1 VLAHDTWVQHFG
13 ADPGVVNSAIRI
25 SGVPFTVVGIAPE
38 GFTGT
43 NHYLPSAY
51 YVPMATLPM
60 IDGQVPADFLDRR
73 EDGGLDAVGR
83 LKPGVAVERVS
94 ERAELLAQ
102 ALRQQHPGT
111 YDSRRLL
118 VRRES
123 DARAEEF
130 SGLMAMSAMLIGLAA
145 AVLLVACAN
154 VAGLLAGRAP
164 ARAREIAVR
173 VAIGG
178 NRLRLMRQLITE
190 SALLSVCGGALG
202 LGFAEAGIRSFRA
215 FQPVSSVGVRFDFE
229 LDFRAVAVG
238 LAMAVT
244 SALLSAVLPAWRI
257 TRVRDLSGTLRNTT
271 TPAVRAGRLWGR
283 HGMVAAQIA
292 LTLVVLTV
300 ALSFYRAFHAEY
312 GQGPGFRVDNVLL
325 TTLNPSLVR
334 YDDAQTDR
342 FYQRLKDRALAIPGV
357 LSVGLTTFVPLNQDG
372 NSNTAIA
379 PEGFRLPTGVDRL
392 SVAAARIDEGYLDT
406 LGIRVMRG
414 RGIAASDTAE
424 TTPVAL
430 VNQGMAARYWPG
442 ESALGK
448 RLRVFGGDGGW
459 VEVVGVVAD
468 IKFRLFTPLST
479 PFLYLPRRQYEQS
492 RATLVVRTRGNAL
505 AAAEPLRAAILDT
518 DPNVPTL
525 GTHTMAAFYD
535 ANASNINRVVV
546 RTIGAMGAMGL
557 ALALAGLYGLT
568 AFAVSRRTREIGIR
582 MAVGGQPASMLGM
595 VLRQGLWPAV
605 AGLLMGIAAS
615 VAVGKLISSVFANT
629 GADIVT
635 FSLVVP
641 AVAIVSVLAA
651 YVPARR
657 AALIDPLVALRQD

>member
-1 VLAHDTWVQHFG
+1 
-13 ADPGVVNSAIRI
+13 
-25 SGVPFTVVGIAPE
+25 
-38 GFTGT
+38 
-43 NHYLPSAY
+43 
-51 YVPMATLPM
+51 
-60 IDGQVPADFLDRR
+60 
-73 EDGGLDAVGR
+73 
-83 LKPGVAVERVS
+83 
-94 ERAELLAQ
+94 
-102 ALRQQHPGT
+102 
-111 YDSRRLL
+111 
-118 VRRES
+118 
-123 DARAEEF
+123 
-130 SGLMAMSAMLIGLAA
+130 
-145 AVLLVACAN
+145 
-154 VAGLLAGRAP
+154 
-164 ARAREIAVR
+164 
-173 VAIGG
+173 
-178 NRLRLMRQLITE
+178 
-190 SALLSVCGGALG
+190 
-202 LGFAEAGIRSFRA
+202 
-215 FQPVSSVGVRFDFE
+215 
-229 LDFRAVAVG
+229 
-238 LAMAVT
+238 
-244 SALLSAVLPAWRI
+244 
-257 TRVRDLSGTLRNTT
+257 
-271 TPAVRAGRLWGR
+271 
-283 HGMVAAQIA
+283 
-292 LTLVVLTV
+292 
-300 ALSFYRAFHAEY
+300 
-312 GQGPGFRVDNVLL
+312 
-325 TTLNPSLVR
+325 
-334 YDDAQTDR
+334 
-342 FYQRLKDRALAIPGV
+342 
-357 LSVGLTTFVPLNQDG
+357 
-372 NSNTAIA
+372 
-379 PEGFRLPTGVDRL
+379 
-392 SVAAARIDEGYLDT
+392 
-406 LGIRVMRG
+406 MRG

-568 AFAVSRRTREIGIR
+568 AFAVSRRTHEIGIR